1 MIDERGFNNE
11 GELPFPPVA
20 AAAAAAAA
28 LAWAAAMGVGERD
41 PNAMLLEL
49 ITGVPIGVT
58 PLS

>member
-11 GELPFPPVA
+11 GELPFPP